1 MKRFAGMMGALVLV
15 PTLAL
20 ASGDMVSI
28 SELRQQV
35 EAMGRWTKIYEAHG
49 RTIEVDIPIYIPNEK
64 ELAVY
69 DCSAYT
75 EYIKNPNSDDKN
87 NVYSYNENLRELTKE
102 KDGTSEAD
110 IEVYDKGTELRVM
123 LNNPEDLLGKN
134 KNDNIKIKEYGFYQY
149 QVDDK
154 VTYAENNEM
163 SLEEAEKYLEEIVE
177 YFIKDEYNGID
188 IDYIKIAGRGR
199 KTKSY
204 TDEELGEYV
213 DYYPK
218 GSYFFNYYQ
227 VLHKIPIMMTII
239 ATLNNKQENK
249 IYGDLF
255 EYWGTTGGI
264 CQIMDRNAFWLTV
277 KWMKVEKVHNEK
289 VKLLPIENVISA
301 LEKEIEDGHIRNV
314 YSLKLGYII
323 YLNEESPKTYT
334 LYPMW
339 VLDCDY
345 VETKGGNIKVNPYSQ
360 DIRDGFSFERICI
373 NAETAE
379 IVDFLNPKTS
389 MLYAP

>member
-1 MKRFAGMMGALVLV
+1 MKKIITFFVLIICNMICINCIAEEMEKF
-15 PTLAL
+15 TWKKEYIID
-20 ASGDMVSI
+20 GNII
-28 SELRQQV
+28 S
-35 EAMGRWTKIYEAHG
+35 
-49 RTIEVDIPIYIPNEK
+49 VDIPIYILDENEL
-64 ELAVY
+64 EVY
-69 DCSAYT
+69 DCTSYT

-227 VLHKIPIMMTII
+227 VIHKIPIMMTII

-373 NAETAE
+373 NAETAK

>member
-1 MKRFAGMMGALVLV
+1 MKKIITFFVLIICNMICINCIAEEMDKF
-15 PTLAL
+15 TWKKEYIID
-20 ASGDMVSI
+20 GNII
-28 SELRQQV
+28 S
-35 EAMGRWTKIYEAHG
+35 
-49 RTIEVDIPIYIPNEK
+49 VDIPIYILDENEL
-64 ELAVY
+64 EVY
-69 DCSAYT
+69 DCTSYT

-227 VLHKIPIMMTII
+227 VIHKIPIMMTII

-277 KWMKVEKVHNEK
+277 KWMKVEKVHHEK

>member
-1 MKRFAGMMGALVLV
+1 MKKIITFFVLIICNMICINCIAEEMDKF
-15 PTLAL
+15 TWKKEYIID
-20 ASGDMVSI
+20 GNII
-28 SELRQQV
+28 S
-35 EAMGRWTKIYEAHG
+35 
-49 RTIEVDIPIYIPNEK
+49 VDIPIYILDENEL
-64 ELAVY
+64 EVY
-69 DCSAYT
+69 DCTSYT

-87 NVYSYNENLRELTKE
+87 NVYSYNENLSELTKE